1 MTPYTHQQQHIN
13 EIILA
18 LRKHQRVLF
27 QASTG
32 YGKTVVASFLIK
44 YFTERNKRVLFIVD
58 SEDLVR
64 QTCEKLIKFGVPNEQ
79 ILSKTKKPK
88 HFSNCYVSMER
99 SLYNRLE
106 KDSNFLKTIDVIISD
121 ECHILVHEKLYDFF
135 PGAKILGMTATPVI
149 LKRETFFK
157 CEVCK
162 SEYNELTTCCG
173 TEVMEWTKPFAMAS
187 IYNYIVVSNGIDWLI
202 ENGYLTQDIS
212 IVKKSVDTTKLKKD
226 SSGEFTNSSQTQVF
240 SDETSL
246 QALVD
251 DYMQLC
257 KGKKT
262 ILFTSSTKINKKIVE
277 LLTAAGAN
285 AMSYDSKNN
294 KKNERVEILEWFE
307 NNRDSV
313 LVNTGCFVKGL
324 DVTDIECVIGYLS
337 TNSLS
342 KYLQYVGRAGR
353 ITKKIFKENFLH
365 IDYGGNIERF
375 GEWSDPTRD
384 WESIFYNG
392 IGEPRPKK
400 EVLEAVTQC
409 EECGILYPS
418 SLSACPNCGAIP
430 KPKKKKV
437 QKGEKYVLEPLRPMP
452 PPSGSKIIEYTKYM
466 EKDVN
471 FSFKVLTHQIVDLFR
486 FYQVTEEQ
494 YTSAKDSGEL
504 DSKIDRMIQKAYFV
518 IIRSGLGGKNR
529 RLKTVIESIKLKIEK
544 YYESIRR

>member
-13 EIILA
+13 EIILS
-18 LRKHQRVLF
+18 LRKHPRVLF

-44 YFTERNKRVLFIVD
+44 YFTERKKRVLFIVD

-64 QTCEKLIKFGVPNEQ
+64 QTCEKLIKFGVPNEK

-88 HFSNCYVSMER
+88 HFSDCYVSMER

-106 KDSNFLKTIDVIISD
+106 EDRDYLKNIDVIISD
-121 ECHILVHEKLYDFF
+121 ECHVLVHEKLYSFF
-135 PGAKILGMTATPVI
+135 PNAKILGMTATPVI

-162 SEYNELTTCCG
+162 NEYNELTTCCG
-173 TEVMEWTKPFAMAS
+173 NEVMEWSKPFAMAS

-202 ENGYLTQDIS
+202 ENGFLTQDIS
-212 IVKKSVDTTKLKKD
+212 IVKKSVDTSKLKKD

-240 SDETSL
+240 SDENSL
-246 QALVD
+246 QSLVN

-277 LLTAAGAN
+277 LLTDAGAN
-285 AMSYDSKNN
+285 AKSYDSKNN
-294 KKNERVEILEWFE
+294 KKQERVEVLEWFE

-324 DVTDIECVIGYLS
+324 DVTDIECIIGYLS

-384 WESIFYNG
+384 WETIFYKG
-392 IGEPRPKK
+392 IGESKPKK

-409 EECGILYPS
+409 DECGILYPS
-418 SLSACPNCGAIP
+418 SMNSCPNCGAIP

-437 QKGEKYVLEPLRPMP
+437 QKGDEYVLEPLRPMP
-452 PPSGSKIIEYTKYM
+452 PPSGIKIVEYTKYM
-466 EKDVN
+466 NGDAN
-471 FSFKVLTHQIVDLFR
+471 FAFKVLTRQIIDLFR
-486 FYQVTEEQ
+486 FYQVSKEQ
-494 YTSAKDSGEL
+494 YLSAKESGEL
-504 DSKIDRMIQKAYFV
+504 DTKINRMIQKAYFV
-518 IIRSGLGGKNR
+518 IIRSGLDGKNR
-529 RLKTVIESIKLKIEK
+529 KLKTVIERIKFKIDS
-544 YYESIRR
+544 YYG